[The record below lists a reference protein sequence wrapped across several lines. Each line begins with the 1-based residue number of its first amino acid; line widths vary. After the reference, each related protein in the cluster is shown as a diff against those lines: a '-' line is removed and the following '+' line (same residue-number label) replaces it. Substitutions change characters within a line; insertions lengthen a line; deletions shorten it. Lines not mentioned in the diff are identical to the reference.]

1 MKIYEV
7 KDILKATLLT
17 GEDQL
22 ERTVIGAGGADIME
36 AFLAAAAKDAV
47 ISDRTHRRRRDP
59 YRQGCRCG
67 GGGLRPGQ
75 KAAGQCD
82 RTGTVL

>member
-17 GEDQL
+17 GEGQL

-47 ISDRTHRRRRDP
+47 ILTGLTGDDVIRGGPGADGVQLRASRSPRPSRT
-59 YRQGCRCG
+59 
-67 GGGLRPGQ
+67 PGN
-75 KAAGQCD
+75 
-82 RTGTVL
+82 R